1 MNYPSKILWLKFE
14 SAQHEAIISI
24 SLVFCKYSH
33 SAKLSFMYS
42 NIKLKCFTIKLI
54 HNNLSMDILH
64 KNILLCHDK
73 LFLEFNTENVML

>member
-1 MNYPSKILWLKFE
+1 
-14 SAQHEAIISI
+14 
-24 SLVFCKYSH
+24 
-33 SAKLSFMYS
+33 MYS

-73 LFLEFNTENVML
+73 LFLEFNTENVMLWKVVHFIEAQKGGFNERTQTKKQNQLNKSSA